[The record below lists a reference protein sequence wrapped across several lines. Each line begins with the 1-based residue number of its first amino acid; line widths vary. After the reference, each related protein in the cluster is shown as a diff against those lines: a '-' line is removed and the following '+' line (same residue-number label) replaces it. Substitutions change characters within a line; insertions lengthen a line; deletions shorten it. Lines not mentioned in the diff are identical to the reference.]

1 MRLRQWDVLGAVNTI
16 KDVMQLL
23 GGRVVRCLY
32 VYVKITSNDDL
43 AFVQR
48 KALKVLGEF
57 NKELTSYSIRPRPVK
72 KSITAC
78 PEYPCQTRRDWH

>member
-1 MRLRQWDVLGAVNTI
+1 MRLRQWDVLGAMKTI

-43 AFVQR
+43 AFVQVSTFTR
-48 KALKVLGEF
+48 SKVTVGVPKF
-57 NKELTSYSIRPRPVK
+57 K
-72 KSITAC
+72 K
-78 PEYPCQTRRDWH
+78 

>member
-1 MRLRQWDVLGAVNTI
+1 MRLRQWDVLGAMKTI

-23 GGRVVRCLY
+23 SGRVVRCLY

-48 KALKVLGEF
+48 KALEVLGEF
-57 NKELTSYSIRPRPVK
+57 NKELTSYSIRLRPVK
-72 KSITAC
+72 K
-78 PEYPCQTRRDWH
+78 